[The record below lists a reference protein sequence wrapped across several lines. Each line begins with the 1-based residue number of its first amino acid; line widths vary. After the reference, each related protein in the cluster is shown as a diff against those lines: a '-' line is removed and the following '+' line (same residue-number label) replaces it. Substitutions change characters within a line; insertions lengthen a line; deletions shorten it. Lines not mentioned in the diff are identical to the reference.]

1 MQNRQYDGVVL
12 EDKWGHT
19 YFCSNNLFAYAE
31 FGENQVWQVKDAIY
45 GSYFLHDLVPHWNLR
60 QIWLDMY
67 RYARP
72 WEFDLSI
79 YSDFQLRDMLI
90 QMFTNEEIW
99 LWQLAESSFGK
110 LPEDN
115 GIGDGGLA
123 QEASNTAATPASK
136 KAAKPGGGITI
147 EITPSTQQSSHVSLT
162 EQCDVIVLAP
172 GTKGCWN
179 DRLNGELK
187 PHATYQVG
195 KYTYQTDEMG
205 RVVTVSGKLDLTKQ
219 DRNTY
224 QQTKAGKTAGIKD
237 GAEGD
242 EGGHLIASIFNG
254 PGEQINYAAMDGNL
268 NKGVWKK
275 MENDWAK
282 AIKGPPPKNVD
293 VKINAIYEGGS
304 KRAEAFEVEYFV
316 DGEMFEA
323 FFENKVG
330 G

>member
-1 MQNRQYDGVVL
+1 MHNQQYDGIVL
-12 EDKWGHT
+12 EDKWGKT
-19 YFCSNNLFAYAE
+19 YLCSNCLFAYTELGDSHIRA
-31 FGENQVWQVKDAIY
+31 VKDVIY
-45 GSYFLHDLVPHWNLR
+45 GSCFLHDLEPHWNLR
-60 QIWLDMY
+60 NIWLDMY

-72 WEFDLSI
+72 WEYDLSI
-79 YSDFQLRDMLI
+79 YSDFQLRDTLI
-90 QMFTNEEIW
+90 QMFANQELW
-99 LWQLAESSFGK
+99 VWQLTDGWGK
-110 LPEDN
+110 PPEGN
-115 GIGDGGLA
+115 SIGEGGLA
-123 QEASNTAATPASK
+123 PAASNAAPAPTSK
-136 KAAKPGGGITI
+136 KALKPGGGVTN
-147 EITPSTQQSSHVSLT
+147 ETTRSSQQSSHVSST
-162 EQCDVIVLAP
+162 EQSDVIVLAP

-179 DRLNGELK
+179 DQLNGELK
-187 PHATYQVG
+187 PNATYQVG

-205 RVVTVSGKLDLTKQ
+205 RVETVSGKLDLTKQ

-237 GAEGD
+237 GVEDD

-268 NKGVWKK
+268 NKGAWKK

-293 VKINAIYEGGS
+293 VKINAVYEGDS

-323 FFENKVG
+323 FFENKAG